1 MKNVL
6 QGNYVD
12 ILQNDIFVRLY
23 SEFEHLNKTNFSS
36 DVIKHLTE
44 FLKLNPLK

>member
-12 ILQNDIFVRLY
+12 VLQNDLFIRLY
-23 SEFEHLNKTNFSS
+23 NEFEHLNKSNFSS
-36 DVIKHLTE
+36 NIIKHLTD
-44 FLKLNPLK
+44 FLKLNPVE